1 MILKVNLQ
9 GKHCKRCN
17 ILCFYYTCKGT
28 VTQGD
33 IHHSHSIENQGAV
46 FNTAATQ
53 KEESTTCTVSRN
65 EKQCVVIRKQIIIEG
80 KISF

>member
-1 MILKVNLQ
+1 MYI
-9 GKHCKRCN
+9 
-17 ILCFYYTCKGT
+17 TCIGT

-33 IHHSHSIENQGAV
+33 IHHSHSIENKGAV

-53 KEESTTCTVSRN
+53 KELSKPTCSFRTN
-65 EKQCVVIRKQIIIEG
+65 GKQYVVIRKQVIIED